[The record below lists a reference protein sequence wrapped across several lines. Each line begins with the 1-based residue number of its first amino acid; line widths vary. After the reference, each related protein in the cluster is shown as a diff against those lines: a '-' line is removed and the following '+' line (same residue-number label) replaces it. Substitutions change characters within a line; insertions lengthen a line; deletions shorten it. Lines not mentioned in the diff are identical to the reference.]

1 MKTSAAGVQAIKVR
15 EGLVLEAYPDPGTH
29 GAPWTIG
36 YGHTGRDVYKG
47 LRINEAQ
54 ADAYIAADVAGA
66 ERIVNH
72 AVVVELTQAQF
83 DALVSFVLN
92 VGAGAKGVKD
102 GFVTLKSGQPSTM
115 LRKINANDLIG
126 AAAEFPKWNRAAGR
140 VLPGLVARRASE
152 QSQFL
157 TGKP

>member
-1 MKTSAAGVQAIKVR
+1 MKTSAAGVGRIKMR
-15 EGLVLEAYPDPGTH
+15 EGLRLEAYPDPGTK

-47 LRINEAQ
+47 LRINEPQACSYLATDV
-54 ADAYIAADVAGA
+54 ADAEGVIN
-66 ERIVNH
+66 R
-72 AVVVELTQAQF
+72 VVTVDLTQDQF

-102 GFVTLKSGQPSTM
+102 GFVMLKNGQPSTM

-126 AAAEFPKWNRAAGR
+126 AASEFPKWNRAAGR